1 MEQKPGTGWILDLYY
16 PAESL
21 QQEVSIIGN
30 IFAHLESK
38 VQEVSSSYQG
48 RRWDLNAV
56 PARLQSPSALAR

>member
-1 MEQKPGTGWILDLYY
+1 MEQKPGTGWILDLYH